1 MIRARLLSS
10 HLTRDACKSIHGVF
24 HRTLDSGL
32 GTLSRVIR
40 GGGGSYSPSGH
51 GTVNP
56 NNRMIS
62 NISIRG
68 LASLSRDDIKIN
80 PKKSSKTKSRA
91 AGVSDADFQKGFEDW
106 CEDHGKSF
114 SSEEERRDMFK
125 WFCDTY
131 YSYGRHFHCGRRSP
145 PISSKMAVDAML
157 EKLSLIMVASSNRSV
172 VICYTGSKSSM
183 NHKLAVY
190 YSDDPPMNEL
200 DEFEDKCAFTGRYI
214 DNAQRQLDIESD
226 T

>member
-10 HLTRDACKSIHGVF
+10 HLTRGACKSIHGVF

-32 GTLSRVIR
+32 GTLSRVIQ
-40 GGGGSYSPSGH
+40 GGGGGTYSPSGH
-51 GTVNP
+51 GTVNL
-56 NNRMIS
+56 NNRMLS

-106 CEDHGKSF
+106 CKYYGKSF

-145 PISSKMAVDAML
+145 PIASKMAVEAML
-157 EKLSLIMVASSNRSV
+157 EKLR
-172 VICYTGSKSSM
+172 
-183 NHKLAVY
+183 HRLAVY